1 MGFLLNNCTFK
12 VYATELIN
20 FCHPFDCDNSDLN
33 DFFSN
38 DALNYH
44 SELLGKTYCF
54 TLDENPKIIVCAFTI
69 SNDSI
74 KTFLLPNARKKKVI
88 KEIPREKTMKSYPA
102 VLIGRLGV
110 NKNYRFIEGETERT
124 GKQLMDFIKS
134 WFIDGANKTGCRFIV
149 VDSYN
154 DVGPLRYY
162 AENLFIPLFS
172 SAEQEKEYTGIPV
185 EDSIPT
191 RLMYFDLIVLNR

>member
-1 MGFLLNNCTFK
+1 LGFLFDKCTLQ
-12 VYATELIN
+12 VYNDTLEA
-20 FCHPFDCDNSDLN
+20 FCEPFDCGNEDLN
-33 DFFSN
+33 DFFQN
-38 DALNYH
+38 DALNYQT
-44 SELLGKTYCF
+44 ELLGKTYCF

-74 KTFLLPNARKKKVI
+74 KTSFLPNSRKKKVI
-88 KEIPREKTMKSYPA
+88 KDIPRQKQMKSYPA

-110 NKNYRFIEGETERT
+110 NKNFRSVVGEIDRT

-154 DVGPLRYY
+154 TPGPIKYY
-162 AENLFIPLFS
+162 FDNGFVPLFS
-172 SAEQEKEYTGIPV
+172 TEGQEKEFTGLAT
-185 EDSIPT
+185 DSNLET
-191 RLMYFDLIVLNR
+191 RLMFYDLILLKV